1 MTDDSLLRSIERD
14 LKNEQYK
21 RLWKKIQPWVLSGV
35 VFVVLSVSGS
45 VAYVQYQTNLR
56 EGWGE
61 KLHQA
66 IVDINEKSWEQAE
79 QPVQELI
86 DHAATGYRSLAQ
98 FQSAALYAR
107 NGNSEKAAQLYQK
120 LHLEAPTQPLRDL
133 ALVLWAYQQLDTEKP
148 QVIINRLQPLFDA
161 NNPWHPSA
169 LEISAYAHLKQNNR
183 KEAQTLF
190 EQLTEDATVPQG
202 IQNRAR
208 DMLVFIGQ

>member
-21 RLWKKIQPWVLSGV
+21 RLWKKIQPWVLSGT

-45 VAYVQYQTNLR
+45 VAYVQYQTSLR

-66 IVDINEKSWEQAE
+66 IADINEKSWQQA
-79 QPVQELI
+79 QVPVQDLVE
-86 DHAATGYRSLAQ
+86 HAATGYRSLAQ
-98 FQSAALYAR
+98 FQNAALYAR
-107 NGNSEKAAQLYQK
+107 DGNTEKAAQLYQK
-120 LHLEAPTQPLRDL
+120 LQLEAPTQPLRDL
-133 ALVLWAYQQLDTEKP
+133 ALVLWAYLQLDSEAP
-148 QVIINRLQPLFDA
+148 QTIITQLGRLLDES
-161 NNPWHPSA
+161 NPWRPSA
-169 LEISAYAHLKQNNR
+169 LEISAYAHLKQNQR
-183 KEAQTLF
+183 EEARQLF
-190 EQLTEDATVPQG
+190 QQLTDDTTIPQG